1 MALLRREAGRN
12 SFNHDKSVSFFRGW
26 VCVVSR
32 SERREIGFMTF
43 PADSIEADAQ
53 DHEHPDH
60 EQRGCIPPSEFIQR
74 SLGYFPRLHT
84 GTQICHRQHDRR
96 SQYPRT
102 LRQLPNE
109 ADTCKEY
116 PFERRPVDSSLSSTM
131 SATIAAMSICVAMIS
146 ARSKTVMNSTR

>member
-1 MALLRREAGRN
+1 
-12 SFNHDKSVSFFRGW
+12 
-26 VCVVSR
+26 
-32 SERREIGFMTF
+32 MTF

-109 ADTCKEY
+109 ADTCEEY
-116 PFERRPVDSSLSSTM
+116 PFRTTPRGQFAFLDNVSNHRRHEHLRCNDQRQIENCDEQYEIVKRIG
-131 SATIAAMSICVAMIS
+131 AIRRHEAKQ
-146 ARSKTVMNSTR
+146 ARENWRGCDGECQKADND